1 MDQTIQYMTLMS
13 EIIAKQSIILG
24 PDIAILK
31 ARNVSELIMDDKGK
45 VIEIKGESAIALQKL
60 INEYVEL
67 SGMIVKNALGS
78 IFEKYPDIKKDHI
91 TALNFK

>member
-1 MDQTIQYMTLMS
+1 MEEKSQYVAIIS

-31 ARNVSELIMDDKGK
+31 ARSVVGLSVSDDGK
-45 VIEIKGESAIALQKL
+45 VLDLKGDGKTILQQL
-60 INEYVEL
+60 VNAYVEL

-78 IFEKYPDIKKDHI
+78 IFEKYPDINKVD
-91 TALNFK
+91 

>member
-1 MDQTIQYMTLMS
+1 MDKTSQYTALIS

-31 ARNVSELIMDDKGK
+31 ARNVSEL
-45 VIEIKGESAIALQKL
+45 VINDQGQVVDIKGDPGTTLQK
-60 INEYVEL
+60 IVNEYVEL

-78 IFEKYPDIKKDHI
+78 IFEKYPDIKKVE
-91 TALNFK
+91 